1 MEHMEHLLWRK
12 NGRTSFN
19 IWWVFLWLTS
29 ASFQL
34 VPGTTWRLWE
44 HSMHC
49 MWWIMCGRLSLASSL
64 FQDGIIIPACCSKFY
79 LKLCWDV
86 SFRKCCAQGGRWAW
100 SECFLN
106 SLNSMNLIVRC
117 DVSFPV
123 VSNPER
129 PVEKIH
135 NTKAQHQRIRVH
147 KTFVTPGD
155 SGCLESGW
163 KSVTLVSSQ
172 IASSQAKLR
181 KASLMLGCGTSEG
194 NEKCMIATE
203 RQSVRGV
210 KALWRWKAN

>member
-1 MEHMEHLLWRK
+1 MEQLLRRK

-64 FQDGIIIPACCSKFY
+64 FQDGIIIPACYSKFY

-86 SFRKCCAQGGRWAW
+86 SFRKCRAQGRRWAW
-100 SECFLN
+100 SECFFKLFEFYA
-106 SLNSMNLIVRC
+106 SYRKMWRLIPSRFQSWEARGE
-117 DVSFPV
+117 DP
-123 VSNPER
+123 
-129 PVEKIH
+129 
-135 NTKAQHQRIRVH
+135 QHQGTAPKNQSPQDVC
-147 KTFVTPGD
+147 D
-155 SGCLESGW
+155 SGWLESGW

-194 NEKCMIATE
+194 NEKCMMATE